1 MTRRMFAYLI
11 AILAA
16 AACQKSDRATAPAD
30 QGKTVSS
37 ADPWAVKP
45 VVKHPLPHPFFWSVE
60 KDGKTTYMLGTMH
73 VGIDAE
79 AQLPQIVWD
88 KLDAARAFAM
98 ETDINDSALGDLKLP
113 AGETVHQEI
122 GDDYWHKLEGALTA
136 PVASRVDRMKPMV
149 AATMLSMKDIP
160 KTGAMDSVLLGRA
173 INNHEQIVY
182 LEPAAKQEKL
192 LEKWMDARALKD
204 MIDDLDTSAARQHE
218 LIDAYLAGDDAKTT
232 ELTDEERADAKR
244 HGHTDAEYD
253 QEMNEMLYDR
263 NASWIPELEQLHA
276 DGGGFV
282 AVGAMHLLGKRSVL
296 DLLAAKGYK
305 ITRISP

>member
-1 MTRRMFAYLI
+1 MTRRTFAYLV

-16 AACQKSDRATAPAD
+16 AACQKADPSTAPAD
-30 QGKTVSS
+30 QAKKVGSD
-37 ADPWAVKP
+37 DPWAAKA

-79 AQLPQIVWD
+79 SQLPQIVFD

-98 ETDINDSALGDLKLP
+98 ETDINDQSLGELNLP
-113 AGETVHQEI
+113 AGETVHQEL
-122 GDDYWHKLEGALTA
+122 GDDYWHKLEGALTP
-136 PVASRVDRMKPMV
+136 PVASRIDRMKPMV
-149 AATMLSMKDIP
+149 AATMLSMKDMP
-160 KTGAMDSVLLGRA
+160 KTGAMDSLLLGRA
-173 INNHEQIVY
+173 TNKRKQIVY

-192 LEKWMDARALKD
+192 LEKWMDARALKE

-218 LIDAYLAGDDAKTT
+218 MVDAYLAGDDSKAT
-232 ELTDEERADAKR
+232 ELADEERADAKR

-253 QEMNEMLYDR
+253 QEMDEMLYDR

>member
-1 MTRRMFAYLI
+1 MTRRTFAYLV

-16 AACQKSDRATAPAD
+16 AACQQSDPSAAD
-30 QGKTVSS
+30 QAKKVGSD
-37 ADPWAVKP
+37 DPWAAKA

-73 VGIDAE
+73 IGIDAE
-79 AQLPQIVWD
+79 SQLPQIVWD
-88 KLDAARAFAM
+88 KLDASRAFAM
-98 ETDINDSALGDLKLP
+98 ETDINDQSLTKDLKLP

-122 GDDYWHKLEGALTA
+122 GDDYWHKLEGALSP
-136 PVASRVDRMKPMV
+136 PVASNIDRMKPMV
-149 AATMLSMKDIP
+149 AATMLSMKDMP
-160 KTGAMDSVLLGRA
+160 KTGAMDSLLLGRA
-173 INNHEQIVY
+173 TNKHKPIVY
-182 LEPAAKQEKL
+182 LEPAAKQEAL
-192 LEKWMDARALKD
+192 LEKWMDARALKE
-204 MIDDLDTSAARQHE
+204 MIDDLDTSAARQRE
-218 LIDAYLAGDDAKTT
+218 LVDAYVAGDDSKTT
-232 ELTDEERADAKR
+232 LLTDEERANAKR

-253 QEMNEMLYDR
+253 QEMDEMLYDR